1 LPGSGGRIRHQTKSL
16 TRRWRQS
23 YNTMSRCNVR
33 GEGLPQFEGESR
45 MGGVNFIL
53 VTVAFSLIYL
63 VRKQLLETTEAMQRE
78 IDGLKSQGS
87 GPS

>member
-1 LPGSGGRIRHQTKSL
+1 
-16 TRRWRQS
+16 
-23 YNTMSRCNVR
+23 
-33 GEGLPQFEGESR
+33 

-78 IDGLKSQGS
+78 IDGLKSQNSSPDRAAPPGE
-87 GPS
+87 